1 LHHVDISS
9 VADIVRGDTMRQ
21 FVADLGS
28 QGDAADLLT
37 RYELGVFFSIFV
49 VMQFWNMF
57 NAKYF
62 HSNRSLLLDLVDLV
76 RRPAVVKE
84 SYSLYFVLIAI
95 VILLGQVII
104 VNFAGD
110 LFGVAPLPLSDWAW
124 ILLLTSPIL
133 FIPDIVRLVR
143 R

>member
-1 LHHVDISS
+1 MHHVEICS
-9 VADIVRGDTMRQ
+9 VGDIVRGDTMRQ
-21 FVADLGS
+21 FVADFGAGS
-28 QGDAADLLT
+28 DATDVLT

-49 VMQFWNMF
+49 IMQFWNMF

-62 HSNRSLLLDLVDLV
+62 HSDRSLLLDLVDLV

-84 SYSLYFVLIAI
+84 SFSLYFVLIAL
-95 VILLGQVII
+95 VILLGQVFI

-110 LFGVAPLPLSDWAW
+110 LFGVAPLPFSDWAW

-133 FIPDIVRLVR
+133 FIPDIMRLVR